1 MEKLL
6 FRASKEISY
15 KEYDNATLDFFNEIM
30 WSIIWARKMGSL
42 IICEAV
48 RKKQAA
54 VHSLQTSL
62 STSLKADEAFAWKV

>member
-1 MEKLL
+1 
-6 FRASKEISY
+6 
-15 KEYDNATLDFFNEIM
+15 
-30 WSIIWARKMGSL
+30 MGSL

-62 STSLKADEAFAWKV
+62 STSLKADEAFA